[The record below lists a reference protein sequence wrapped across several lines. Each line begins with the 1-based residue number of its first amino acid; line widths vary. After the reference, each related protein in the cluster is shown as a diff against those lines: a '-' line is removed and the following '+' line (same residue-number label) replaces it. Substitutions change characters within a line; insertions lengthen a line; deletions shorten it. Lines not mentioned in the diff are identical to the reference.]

1 MTPKSNTVDRLLTR
15 LGLLQGRA
23 PVAFIVLAFLL
34 GAAALPLV
42 ARLELNSDFRAL
54 LPERAQSV
62 RDLHEIQR
70 RFGGTATLSLAFQAR
85 EGATIEQLREDVR
98 DAVPALEALEPLG
111 VAAVDWNLS
120 EFETFV
126 TEHRHLYAERS
137 DLEEI
142 RDSLQARVDYERA
155 HANPFYID
163 LGDEVPPSPE
173 EVIARIERDAQQA
186 RGEMERFP
194 EGFYQHPTEPIIFV
208 FLRTNLQGG
217 DTGRVQTLLAAIQ
230 DRLADAMHEAPSA
243 RRVDGSD
250 VGVVFQ
256 HLRVDFG
263 GDVMDVLEEN
273 DALRDAVELSTLITA
288 VLLLASIYLF
298 FFRWRAAL
306 LLGLTLIPPCL
317 ITFGLAEPVIDYL
330 NASTAFLGSI
340 VVGNGV
346 NSSVMWLG
354 RYFEERRDGKAV
366 PEAIVSTHLGTW
378 SGTLAAALGA
388 GLAYASLMVTDYRG
402 FRDFGLVGLLGMSFC
417 WLAAYLLLP
426 SLAAFTERLRP
437 LVFTAKENE
446 RKGIYGVLF
455 AKLAL
460 GGASSKSP
468 KSSAPKWV
476 LFASALVTVLALV
489 AIARVAMTEPL
500 EYDFRRLQS
509 VRSNGSR
516 VMWVN
521 NHIGETIEE
530 TQTGSALAILAPTV
544 DDVPS
549 VVAQLETY
557 RQEHPDVLGA
567 TRTIDDL
574 MPHDV
579 EAKLPVLAELRAL
592 LLEIRPHLTEAQQA
606 QVDEHLP
613 PADLQPFTREALPLC
628 VARAFMERD
637 GTRGRVVFVEH
648 ADGQSTWDGR
658 YMIAWARGVRSVHLG
673 EARPAIAGIAVVFA
687 DLLESLYSDVPKAIG
702 LALAATILLLLV
714 SFRRGQ
720 DRALSFFSMVLGT
733 LWMTG
738 LLAGFGIKLNFL
750 NIVAFPI
757 TFGIGLEYAVNYVKR
772 YREEVELGKGDI
784 DAARA
789 ALEGAGGAVILCSLT
804 TLIGYLSLFVST
816 NQALN
821 SFGFAMSAS
830 EITCLGAA
838 VLSVPS
844 LIAFLASRSKPRP
857 E

>member
-1 MTPKSNTVDRLLTR
+1 MTPKSTTVDRFLTW
-15 LGLLQGRA
+15 LGHLQARA
-23 PVAFIVLAFLL
+23 PIGFIIVSFAIGL
-34 GAAALPLV
+34 AALPLV
-42 ARLELNSDFRAL
+42 TKLELNSDFRAL

-62 RDLHEIQR
+62 RDLQEIQA
-70 RFGGTATLSLAFQAR
+70 RFGGTATLVLAFQSR
-85 EGATIEQLREDVR
+85 EGGSIEDLRERVR
-98 DAVPALEALEPLG
+98 DAIPTLEAMEPLG
-111 VAAVDWNLS
+111 VAAVDWNLTP
-120 EFETFV
+120 FETFV
-126 TEHRHLYAERS
+126 TEHRHLYAERE
-137 DLEEI
+137 DLEGI

-173 EVIARIERDAQQA
+173 EVIHRIEQDAAEA
-186 RGEMERFP
+186 RGAMERFP
-194 EGFYQHPTEPIIFV
+194 EGFYQHPSESVIFV

-217 DTGRVQTLLAAIQ
+217 DTGSVQTLLAAIE
-230 DRLADAMHEAPSA
+230 DALGASMHEAPSA
-243 RRVDGSD
+243 RRSDGSD
-250 VGVVFQ
+250 VGIVFSNV
-256 HLRVDFG
+256 RIDFG

-273 DALRDAVELSTLITA
+273 VALREAVELSTLITG

-306 LLGLTLIPPCL
+306 LLALTLIPPCL
-317 ITFGLAEPVIDYL
+317 VTFGLAEPVIDYL

-340 VVGNGV
+340 VIGNGV

-354 RYFEERRDGKAV
+354 RYFEERRAGHQVSD
-366 PEAIVSTHLGTW
+366 AIINTHLGTW

-388 GLAYASLMVTDYRG
+388 GLAYASLMITDYRG

-426 SLAAFTERLRP
+426 SLAAFTEKVRP

-446 RKGIYGVLF
+446 RKGIYGVFF
-455 AKLAL
+455 ARLAL
-460 GGASSKSP
+460 GSSTSKSP
-468 KSSAPKWV
+468 TSRSPKWV
-476 LFASALVTVLALV
+476 LAVSLVLTVLAVL
-489 AIARVAMTEPL
+489 AIGRVAMTEPL

-509 VRSNGSR
+509 VRSDGSR

-521 NHIGETIEE
+521 SRMGETIEE
-530 TQTGSALAILAPTV
+530 TETGSALAILAPSV

-549 VVAQLETY
+549 VVAQLEAY
-557 RQEHPDVLGA
+557 RSAHANVLGA
-567 TRTIDDL
+567 TRTIDEL
-574 MPHDV
+574 MPSDV
-579 EAKLPVLAELRAL
+579 EAKLPVLAQIREL
-592 LLEIRPHLTEAQQA
+592 LLDVRPHLDEAQQA
-606 QVDEHLP
+606 RVDEHIP
-613 PADLQPFTREALPLC
+613 PADLAAFSRDALPLC

-648 ADGQSTWDGR
+648 ADDQSTWDGR
-658 YMIAWARGVRSVHLG
+658 YMIAWAAGVRSVRLG
-673 EARPAIAGIAVVFA
+673 DSRPAIAGIAVVFA
-687 DLLESLYSDVPKAIG
+687 DLLQSLYSDVPKALG
-702 LALAATILLLLV
+702 LALAATLLLMIL
-714 SFRRGQ
+714 SFRRGA
-720 DRALSFFSMVLGT
+720 DRTLAFFSMLLGT

-738 LLAGFGIKLNFL
+738 LLAAFGVKLNFL

-772 YREEVELGKGDI
+772 FREEVELGKGDI

-821 SFGFAMSAS
+821 SFGFAMGAS

-838 VLSVPS
+838 VLTVPA
-844 LIAFLASRSKPRP
+844 LIAFLASRSTARP

>member
-1 MTPKSNTVDRLLTR
+1 MTPKSTTVERFLTK
-15 LGLLQGRA
+15 LGHLQGRA
-23 PVAFIVLAFLL
+23 PIGFIVLAFAI
-34 GAAALPLV
+34 GFAALPLV
-42 ARLELNSDFRAL
+42 VRLELNSDFRAL

-70 RFGGTATLSLAFQAR
+70 RFGGTATLSLAFQSR

-98 DAVPALEALEPLG
+98 RVVPMLEALEPLG

-120 EFETFV
+120 DFETFV
-126 TEHRHLYAERS
+126 TEHRHLYAEQS

-173 EVIARIERDAQQA
+173 EVIARIERDAQRA

-217 DTGRVQTLLAAIQ
+217 DTGRVQMLLTAIE
-230 DRLADAMHEAPSA
+230 DGLAESMHEAPST
-243 RRVDGSD
+243 RRTDGSD
-250 VGVVFQ
+250 VGVVFP

-273 DALRDAVELSTLITA
+273 DALREAVELSTLITA

-298 FFRWRAAL
+298 FFRWRAAML
-306 LLGLTLIPPCL
+306 LALTLVPPCL
-317 ITFGLAEPVIDYL
+317 LTFGLAEPVIDYL

-354 RYFEERRDGKAV
+354 RYFEERRDGKPV
-366 PEAIVSTHLGTW
+366 PEAIVNTHLGTW

-426 SLAAFTERLRP
+426 SLAALTERARP

-446 RKGIYGVLF
+446 RKGIYGVFF
-455 AKLAL
+455 ARLAL
-460 GGASSKSP
+460 GRATSRSP
-468 KSSAPKWV
+468 KGAAPKWV
-476 LFASALVTVLALV
+476 LLLSGVVTLLAVV
-489 AIARVAMTEPL
+489 AVARVAMTEPL

-530 TQTGSALAILAPTV
+530 TQTGSALAILAPSV

-549 VVAQLETY
+549 VVAQLDAY
-557 RQEHPDVLGA
+557 RQAHPNVLGA

-592 LLEIRPHLTEAQQA
+592 LLEIRPRLTDAQQA

-613 PADLQPFTREALPLC
+613 PANLAAFSRDALPLC

-658 YMIAWARGVRSVHLG
+658 YMMAWARGVRSVRLG
-673 EARPAIAGIAVVFA
+673 DSRPAIAGIAVVFA

-702 LALAATILLLLV
+702 LALAATMLLML
-714 SFRRGQ
+714 
-720 DRALSFFSMVLGT
+720 
-733 LWMTG
+733 
-738 LLAGFGIKLNFL
+738 
-750 NIVAFPI
+750 
-757 TFGIGLEYAVNYVKR
+757 
-772 YREEVELGKGDI
+772 
-784 DAARA
+784 
-789 ALEGAGGAVILCSLT
+789 
-804 TLIGYLSLFVST
+804 
-816 NQALN
+816 
-821 SFGFAMSAS
+821 
-830 EITCLGAA
+830 
-838 VLSVPS
+838 VPS
-844 LIAFLASRSKPRP
+844 EKL
-857 E
+857 

>member
-1 MTPKSNTVDRLLTR
+1 MTPKSTTVERFLTW
-15 LGLLQGRA
+15 LGHLQGRS
-23 PVAFIVLAFLL
+23 PLSFIVVSFAIGL
-34 GAAALPLV
+34 AALPLV
-42 ARLELNSDFRAL
+42 ARLDLNSDFRAL

-62 RDLHEIQR
+62 RDLHEIQH
-70 RFGGTATLSLAFQAR
+70 RFGGTATLTLAFQTR
-85 EGATIEQLREDVR
+85 EGASIEDLREDVR
-98 DAVPALEALEPLG
+98 NAVPTLEAMEPLG
-111 VAAVDWNLS
+111 VASVDWNLTP
-120 EFETFV
+120 FEAFV
-126 TEHRHLYAERS
+126 TEHRHLYAERD

-173 EVIARIERDAQQA
+173 DVIHRIEQDAQEA
-186 RGEMERFP
+186 RGAMDRFP
-194 EGFYQHPTEPIIFV
+194 EGFYQHPSEPIIFV

-217 DTGRVQTLLAAIQ
+217 DTGRVQTLLAAIE
-230 DRLADAMHEAPSA
+230 DGLAETTHETPSA
-243 RRVDGSD
+243 RRSDGSD
-250 VGVVFQ
+250 VGIVFS
-256 HLRVDFG
+256 HLRIDFG

-273 DALRDAVELSTLITA
+273 DALREAVELSTLITG

-306 LLGLTLIPPCL
+306 LLALTIIPPCL
-317 ITFGLAEPVIDYL
+317 VTFGLAEPVIDYL

-340 VVGNGV
+340 VIGNGV

-354 RYFEERRDGKAV
+354 RYFEERRDGKPV
-366 PEAIVSTHLGTW
+366 PTAIINTHLGTW

-402 FRDFGLVGLLGMSFC
+402 FRDFGLVGLLGMVFC

-437 LVFTAKENE
+437 LVFTAKENQ
-446 RKGIYGVLF
+446 RKGVYGVFF
-455 AKLAL
+455 AKVAL
-460 GGASSKSP
+460 GDATSKQP
-468 KSSAPKWV
+468 KSGAPKWV
-476 LFASALVTVLALV
+476 LVASTLLTLFSLA
-489 AIARVAMTEPL
+489 AIGRVVMTEPL

-530 TQTGSALAILAPTV
+530 TQTGSALAILASSV

-549 VVAQLETY
+549 VVAQLDAY
-557 RQEHPDVLGA
+557 REANPNVLGA

-579 EAKLPVLAELRAL
+579 EAKLLVLAQIRTL
-592 LLEIRPHLTEAQQA
+592 LLDIRPHLNEEQQA
-606 QVDEHLP
+606 LIDEHIP
-613 PADLQPFTREALPLC
+613 PADLAPFTRDALPLC

-648 ADGQSTWDGR
+648 ADNQNTWDGR
-658 YMIAWARGVRSVHLG
+658 YMQAWARGVRSVHLG
-673 EARPAIAGIAVVFA
+673 DSRPAIAGIAVVFA
-687 DLLESLYSDVPKAIG
+687 DLLESLYSDVPKTIA
-702 LALAATILLLLV
+702 LALTATVLLLLV
-714 SFRRGQ
+714 SFRRGR
-720 DRALSFFSMVLGT
+720 DRSLSFFAMLLGT

-738 LLAGFGIKLNFL
+738 LLAAFGIKLNFL
-750 NIVAFPI
+750 NMVAFPI

-772 YREEVELGKGDI
+772 FREEADLGKGDI

-804 TLIGYLSLFVST
+804 TFIGYLSLFVST

-821 SFGFAMSAS
+821 SFGFAMGAS
-830 EITCLGAA
+830 EVTCLVAA
-838 VLSVPS
+838 VLTVPA
-844 LIAFLASRSKPRP
+844 LIAFLASRSAPRT